1 LHGSSGKLYRALSPL
16 LNLDEYMLPSPKLP
30 YAQNFDR
37 AFVAAEIILYDP
49 FFQGKKISNKIFF
62 EFDNLYMEF

>member
-1 LHGSSGKLYRALSPL
+1 
-16 LNLDEYMLPSPKLP
+16 MLPSPKLP

-49 FFQGKKISNKIFF
+49 FFQGKKN
-62 EFDNLYMEF
+62 